1 MTKQPEGGKTPNDK
15 SSKPGKPGVKSDTF
29 SQVPDKDSANVKGGR
44 MASGRTT
51 LNPTGSDGCCGG

>member
-29 SQVPDKDSANVKGGR
+29 SQVTDKDSANVKGGR
-44 MASGRTT
+44 MGSGRTT